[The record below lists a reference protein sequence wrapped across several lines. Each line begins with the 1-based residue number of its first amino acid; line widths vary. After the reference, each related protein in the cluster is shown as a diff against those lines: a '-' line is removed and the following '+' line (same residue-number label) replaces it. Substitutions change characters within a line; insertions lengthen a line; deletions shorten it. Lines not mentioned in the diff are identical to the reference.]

1 MSVYAKKQP
10 DLMTIDDF
18 IAWPGDGTGR
28 QYDLVEGQLRAH
40 AVPSDLHATM
50 HARLATIL
58 TNHLDAHL
66 PFCRVAIGGG
76 IKPRIRADWNFR
88 IPDLT
93 VTCAKNAKG
102 QHDVPDPVVIIELL
116 SPSNEAETWDNV
128 RNYAT
133 VPSISD
139 IVIIDT
145 QRMHAD
151 VLTRDDKGHWPSNP
165 VEVKRGGMIRLTSL
179 KLDLALDNAYRE
191 TYLFE
196 G

>member
-1 MSVYAKKQP
+1 MSATAKKLP
-10 DLMTIDDF
+10 DLMTVDEF
-18 IAWPGDGTGR
+18 LVLPGDGTGLM
-28 QYDLVEGQLRAH
+28 YDLVEGRLRAH
-40 AVPSDLHATM
+40 AAPSDLHATM

-58 TNHLDAHL
+58 TYHLDAHL

-102 QHDVPDPVVIIELL
+102 HHDVPDPVVIIELL
-116 SPSNEAETWDNV
+116 SPSNHADTWDNV

-139 IVIIDT
+139 IIIIDT
-145 QRMHAD
+145 QRIYAD
-151 VLTRDDKGHWPSNP
+151 VLTRDAKGHWPSNP
-165 VEVKRGGMIRLTSL
+165 VEVKSGGTITIASL
-179 KLDLALDNAYRE
+179 KLNLSLDSAYRG
-191 TYLFE
+191 TFLAV
-196 G
+196 